1 MTASDGVTGDKFGC
15 SVSISG
21 DYVILGAN
29 QDDDNGLS
37 SGSAYVFTR
46 SGSTWIQ
53 QAKILPLYGVTYG
66 YFGNSVSLDGDT
78 AIIGARG
85 DDYNG
90 YWAGSAYIFT
100 RSGTNWTEEQKLLAS
115 DGVAYDYFGCSV
127 SIDGEYAIVGV
138 YGADDEKGSAYVFN
152 KPIPILIPD
161 LDCDGSLSWTNVTS
175 GDTVT
180 GSFTVENIGDP
191 ESLLDWEIE
200 SYPDWGNW
208 TFTSESGIDLLAGET
223 EEIDV
228 EIIAPDEQEETFTG
242 EVVLV
247 NIEDP
252 DDTCVI
258 DVSLATPVSHQS
270 LISLFFEKLAERFPF
285 LALILEVI
293 F

>member
-1 MTASDGVTGDKFGC
+1 TWSQEQKLLASDGASDDYFARSVSIAGNYAIIGAYGDDDNGSESGSAYIFKRDGTTWAEQTKLLASDGTYSDYFGYSVSIDGDYVVVGANQDGENSGSAYIFKRDGATWTEEAKLTASDGVTGDKFGW

-21 DYVILGAN
+21 DYAILGAN

-53 QAKILPLYGVTYG
+53 QAKLLPSDGATYD

-85 DDYNG
+85 DDDNG
-90 YWAGSAYIFT
+90 DWSGSAYIFT

-138 YGADDEKGSAYVFN
+138 YGADDDKGSAYVFN
-152 KPIPILIPD
+152 KPIPIPD

-175 GDTVT
+175 G
-180 GSFTVENIGDP
+180 
-191 ESLLDWEIE
+191 
-200 SYPDWGNW
+200 
-208 TFTSESGIDLLAGET
+208 
-223 EEIDV
+223 
-228 EIIAPDEQEETFTG
+228 
-242 EVVLV
+242 
-247 NIEDP
+247 
-252 DDTCVI
+252 
-258 DVSLATPVSHQS
+258 
-270 LISLFFEKLAERFPF
+270 
-285 LALILEVI
+285 
-293 F
+293 